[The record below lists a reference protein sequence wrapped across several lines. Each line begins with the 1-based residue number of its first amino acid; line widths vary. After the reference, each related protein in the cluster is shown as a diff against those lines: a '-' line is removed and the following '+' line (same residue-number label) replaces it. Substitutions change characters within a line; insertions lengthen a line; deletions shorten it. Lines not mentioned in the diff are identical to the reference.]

1 MIKTIL
7 IPTDFTAK
15 SLGIL
20 KKFLDNSYDG
30 TSYRV
35 ILLHG
40 MNLGDSISELMF
52 LNRSEVLKELT
63 NKDFENTIQ
72 LIKAEYQEKVYSIHK
87 EIFSGF
93 NQNAFNNFLEGNQ
106 VDEILVPDQFSY
118 EYTDKKS
125 FNIMPFIDNANV
137 GSQVIGTRKG
147 TRKLEKMR

>member
-1 MIKTIL
+1 MKTIL
-7 IPTDFTAK
+7 IPTDFTVN
-15 SLGIL
+15 SLSIL

-30 TSYRV
+30 TAYRI

-40 MNLGDSISELMF
+40 MNLGDAIAELLF
-52 LNRSEVLKELT
+52 LNRSAILKKLT
-63 NKDFENTIQ
+63 NQEFENTIQ
-72 LIKAEYQEKVYSIHK
+72 LIKTEYQEKVYSIHK

-106 VDEILVPDQFSY
+106 VDEILVPDAFNY

-125 FNIMPFIDNANV
+125 FNIMPFIDHANIELRV
-137 GSQVIGTRKG
+137 VSTRKS